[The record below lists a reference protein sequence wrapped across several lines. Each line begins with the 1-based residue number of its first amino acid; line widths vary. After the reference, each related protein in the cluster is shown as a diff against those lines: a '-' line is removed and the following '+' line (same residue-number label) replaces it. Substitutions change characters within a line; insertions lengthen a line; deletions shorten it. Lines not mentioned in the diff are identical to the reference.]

1 MKILN
6 ISLDKNILDKDSAA
20 AKRMVEYGNL
30 VERYTILVLAD
41 RNQEFGLSDKV
52 KVIAIRKSNKFFSL
66 LKLKRRAA
74 EVLNYENYNII
85 TVQDAYFIG
94 LIALKL
100 AKKFHLGLE
109 AQVHGFEKFS
119 GVRKLLAKKVLRNA
133 DAVRV
138 VSQRLK
144 RQLIGDF
151 GVAEEKITVVPI
163 YSEHSTRNT
172 QHITYTNDKFI
183 FLTVG
188 RLVPVKNVSLQIK
201 ATRHIVKQFPQA
213 ELWIVGDGEQRQALE
228 ELCYPLPVT
237 RYVKFFG
244 WQENVEK
251 FYRQADVFLLTS
263 NSEGWGLTVVEAAT
277 QGLPIIMTDV
287 GLAGEGIKNNES
299 GIVIPVDDQKE
310 LEKGMIKLI
319 ADAELR
325 ERLGRSAAEAVKQ
338 LPSQEETLALY
349 KKSWQTAIDNK
360 I

>member
-1 MKILN
+1 MKILS

-41 RNQEFGLSDKV
+41 RDQEFGLSDKV

-74 EVLNYENYNII
+74 EVLNSENYNII

-119 GVRKLLAKKVLRNA
+119 GARKLLAKKVLRNA

-144 RQLIGDF
+144 RQLISDF
-151 GVAEEKITVVPI
+151 GVAERKITVVPI
-163 YSEHSTRNT
+163 YSEHRTCNT

-201 ATRHIVKQFPQA
+201 AMRHIVKQFPQA

-263 NSEGWGLTVVEAAT
+263 NSEGWGLAVVEAAA
-277 QGLPIIMTDV
+277 QGLPIIMTGV
-287 GLAGEGIKNNES
+287 GLAGEVIKDKES
-299 GIVIPVDDQKE
+299 GIVIPVGDQKE
-310 LEKGMIKLI
+310 LEKAMAVLTE
-319 ADAELR
+319 DQELR
-325 ERLGRSAAEAVKQ
+325 EKLGRNAAEVVKKF
-338 LPSQEETLALY
+338 PSKEETLALY
-349 KKSWQTAIDNK
+349 KKSWQTAVDNK

>member
-1 MKILN
+1 M
-6 ISLDKNILDKDSAA
+6 
-20 AKRMVEYGNL
+20 
-30 VERYTILVLAD
+30 
-41 RNQEFGLSDKV
+41 
-52 KVIAIRKSNKFFSL
+52 
-66 LKLKRRAA
+66 
-74 EVLNYENYNII
+74 
-85 TVQDAYFIG
+85 
-94 LIALKL
+94 
-100 AKKFHLGLE
+100 
-109 AQVHGFEKFS
+109 
-119 GVRKLLAKKVLRNA
+119 
-133 DAVRV
+133 
-138 VSQRLK
+138 
-144 RQLIGDF
+144 
-151 GVAEEKITVVPI
+151 
-163 YSEHSTRNT
+163 
-172 QHITYTNDKFI
+172 
-183 FLTVG
+183 
-188 RLVPVKNVSLQIK
+188 KNVSLQIK

-263 NSEGWGLTVVEAAT
+263 NSEGWGLAVVEAAA

-287 GLAGEGIKNNES
+287 GLAGEVIKNNES

-310 LEKGMIKLI
+310 LEKAMIKLI

-325 ERLGRSAAEAVKQ
+325 ERLGRSAAEAVKK

>member
-172 QHITYTNDKFI
+172 
-183 FLTVG
+183 
-188 RLVPVKNVSLQIK
+188 
-201 ATRHIVKQFPQA
+201 RHIVKQFPQA

-251 FYRQADVFLLTS
+251 FYRQADVVLLTS
-263 NSEGWGLTVVEAAT
+263 NSEGWGVNVV
-277 QGLPIIMTDV
+277 
-287 GLAGEGIKNNES
+287 
-299 GIVIPVDDQKE
+299 
-310 LEKGMIKLI
+310 
-319 ADAELR
+319 
-325 ERLGRSAAEAVKQ
+325 
-338 LPSQEETLALY
+338 
-349 KKSWQTAIDNK
+349 
-360 I
+360 